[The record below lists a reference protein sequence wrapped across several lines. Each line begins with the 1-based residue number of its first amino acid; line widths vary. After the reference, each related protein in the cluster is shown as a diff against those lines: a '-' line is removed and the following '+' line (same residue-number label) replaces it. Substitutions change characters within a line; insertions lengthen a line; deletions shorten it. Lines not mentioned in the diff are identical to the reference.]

1 VGLQFWTKNL
11 LQIGDS
17 TFMRINLYT
26 SIYGKFFSIK
36 NLKWQNGKMAKWQNG
51 KSISNKIPLMTKWQ
65 NNKMAK
71 VFPNSIPEMAKWQ
84 NSKMAKVFLN

>member
-1 VGLQFWTKNL
+1 MFGLIPRYEILYVGLQFWTKNL

-51 KSISNKIPLMTKWQ
+51 K
-65 NNKMAK
+65 
-71 VFPNSIPEMAKWQ
+71 MAKWQ
-84 NSKMAKVFLN
+84 KYF

>member
-1 VGLQFWTKNL
+1 MMFELIPRYEILYVGLQFWTKNL

-51 KSISNKIPLMTKWQ
+51 K
-65 NNKMAK
+65 
-71 VFPNSIPEMAKWQ
+71 MAKWQ
-84 NSKMAKVFLN
+84 KYF